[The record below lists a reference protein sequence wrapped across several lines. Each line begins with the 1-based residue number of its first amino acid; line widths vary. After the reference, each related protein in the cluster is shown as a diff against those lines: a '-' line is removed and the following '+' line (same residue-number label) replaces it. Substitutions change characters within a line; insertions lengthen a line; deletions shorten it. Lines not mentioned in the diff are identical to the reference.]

1 MYHHLLEFALGIEQ
15 RTLSVEWRGEKKE
28 KKVCFVE
35 FIFSK
40 HFMVSKS
47 SFTPKEIQEFKYG
60 KCRAVIQKVFY
71 VYVRVCGCVCLCMC
85 VLQADILPHFSH
97 PFLLW

>member
-1 MYHHLLEFALGIEQ
+1 M
-15 RTLSVEWRGEKKE
+15 EWQGEKKEKE

-40 HFMVSKS
+40 HFMVSKF

-60 KCRAVIQKVFY
+60 KWGAIIQKVFY
-71 VYVRVCGCVCLCMC
+71 VYVRVCVCVC